1 MLTRRVDATRPN
13 PAFLISVTDRR
24 FCPPMALTLL
34 VLVLFLLGAAAM
46 ITRVLPALI
55 ALPVMG
61 VAIASGAVVLTG
73 EIGWIDVLGGV
84 VSDGSIM
91 LHKAMIVTFF
101 GGALSF
107 VMQRSGVA
115 ESLVKQG
122 AELVGAD
129 PLAVGI
135 FSLLLVALLFSSL
148 TGLGAVIMVS
158 MIVLPML
165 ATVGL
170 SPTAGAGI
178 VLFGMSLGGVL
189 NPANW
194 VLYVDTLGVPTEEV
208 KRFALVLFVV
218 VTLAG
223 AGMILAEVLLG
234 RLVRLERRTLVTLA
248 LFLAAVAGV
257 GALLMSS
264 GADEASAGPGP
275 ALVWTRRVVLVGFSA
290 LVAAQLVG
298 VLRRAS
304 RWRHQEPVI
313 RTGAYLIPL
322 VPLVA
327 ILLFDAPILAA
338 FVIGFAYAILATARP
353 GSMALTVQSLI
364 EGGASVMPAIVL
376 MFGIGILIS
385 AVKGPPGWAA
395 ANPDT
400 VWPVLGAIEP
410 VLSRLVPASPWSY
423 VLGFGLAAPLALY
436 RGPLNVWGLGFG
448 VATILMTSGNLPGA
462 AIMAMLLS
470 VGQVQGICDPTNTA
484 NVWIANHQGVD
495 VNAILFRTLPFVWGA
510 VLLGLGAAAA
520 FYL

>member
-1 MLTRRVDATRPN
+1 MSLA
-13 PAFLISVTDRR
+13 
-24 FCPPMALTLL
+24 LL
-34 VLVLFLLGAAAM
+34 VLALFLVGAAAM

-73 EIGWIDVLGGV
+73 EIGWLDVLDGV
-84 VSDGSIM
+84 VSGGAIM

-170 SPTAGAGI
+170 SPAAGAGI

-223 AGMILAEVLLG
+223 AAMIVAELLMG
-234 RLVRLERRTLVTLA
+234 RLVRLERRTALTLA
-248 LFLAAVAGV
+248 LFLAAVAGI
-257 GALLMSS
+257 GALLLSS
-264 GADEASAGPGP
+264 GSSGTEGGPGP
-275 ALVWTRRVVLVGFSA
+275 ALLWTRRVA
-290 LVAAQLVG
+290 LVAFTALVVSQVAG

-304 RWRHQEPVI
+304 RWRHQEPEI
-313 RTGAYLIPL
+313 RMGAYLIPL

-327 ILLFDAPILAA
+327 ILLFDVPILAA

-376 MFGIGILIS
+376 MFGIGILIA
-385 AVKGPPGWAA
+385 AVKGPPGWDAA
-395 ANPDT
+395 HPGAT
-400 VWPVLGAIEP
+400 WPVLGAIEP
-410 VLSRLVPASPWSY
+410 VLSRLVPSSPWAY

-448 VATILMTSGNLPGA
+448 VATILMTSGDLPPVA
-462 AIMAMLLS
+462 VMAMLLS

-484 NVWIANHQGVD
+484 NVWIANHQGVS

-510 VLLGLGAAAA
+510 AVLGLGAAAA